1 VRLLLDFGG
10 VVIRTPFELLDGV
23 GGPPWFGPF
32 DPDRDPLWTAQ
43 QRGEIT
49 EREYWG
55 RRAAEL
61 FSGPEPVG
69 RLMQAVFDRPEA
81 DVVRP
86 EMASLIARIERPAV
100 LTNDLARFH
109 DEAWIASMGIL
120 ERLDPVVD
128 LSFTGVLKPASG
140 AFAIACERLGE
151 SPASVLFVDDQPANV
166 AGAVRFGMRA
176 LWFDVADPAGIAAR
190 IEEALA

>member
-1 VRLLLDFGG
+1 M
-10 VVIRTPFELLDGV
+10 IRTPFELLDAV

-32 DPDRDPLWTAQ
+32 APHRDPLWIAQ

-61 FSGPEPVG
+61 FDGPDPVG
-69 RLMQAVFDRPEA
+69 SLMRAVFDRPEG

-86 EMASLIARIERPAV
+86 EMADLIARIERPAV

-120 ERLDPVVD
+120 ERLDPIVD
-128 LSFTGVLKPASG
+128 LSFTGVLKPSPE
-140 AFAIACERLGE
+140 AFAIACEHLDE

-166 AGAVRFGMRA
+166 AGAVRFGMQSM
-176 LWFDVADPAGIAAR
+176 WFDVTDPAGMAAR
-190 IEEALA
+190 IEQVLA